1 MSLKCWDAERTI
13 CVLLSLTR
21 KAFELYRVDHPGQI
35 GFDIAAMHAILKKWA
50 WSSLR
55 ISIYK
60 YREAPGKIF
69 LQGSLLKTIKV
80 TTEEEDVPEIG
91 EFNFSVRVKMRSA
104 VFRSIVTLTTGYG
117 DRLSITV
124 GPDDITIE
132 SAEKGNRGKMVVLAT
147 DETVLDVDGPCK
159 ATFGCGVLEPMMHA
173 SKVSEYTELNFGVAC
188 PVRFKF
194 AIPVDEGWAMYY
206 IGNAEIMDLQ
216 EARTGD
222 GNEQS
227 E

>member
-1 MSLKCWDAERTI
+1 VSLKCWDAERTI
-13 CVLLSLTR
+13 CVLLSLKR

-50 WSSLR
+50 WSS
-55 ISIYK
+55 
-60 YREAPGKIF
+60 
-69 LQGSLLKTIKV
+69 
-80 TTEEEDVPEIG
+80 
-91 EFNFSVRVKMRSA
+91 SVRVKMRSA